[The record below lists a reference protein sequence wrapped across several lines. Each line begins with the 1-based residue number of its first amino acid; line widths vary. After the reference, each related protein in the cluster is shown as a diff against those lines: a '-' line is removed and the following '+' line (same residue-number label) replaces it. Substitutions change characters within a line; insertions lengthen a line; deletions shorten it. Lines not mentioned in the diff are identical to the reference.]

1 MSTNHQFASYVPTTA
16 DARYHWALNLLD
28 YVYNNQ
34 ATFTSVPKELFDQ
47 ANARREQLQKLYDAL
62 LDVRRLSAAM
72 TAAYREFME
81 GLPHGNYTNR
91 LTLPKLDTAG
101 ASLLTGAATV
111 YLAGLVPWLVKA
123 LIPALQADPKWTD
136 DLNVICSLVPPA
148 AGDTLRQHNFQL
160 KVEKSL
166 DGQHLELRLHKG
178 DFTLFQIDRRID
190 DGKVATFTVSHLPW
204 IDPQPLADK
213 PETREYQ
220 VRGLVKDQPYG
231 APSEKIIVTERRTEH
246 LTVES
251 V

>member
-1 MSTNHQFASYVPTTA
+1 MNTHHQFASYVPTTA
-16 DARYHWALNLLD
+16 DARYHWALNLLE

-47 ANARREQLQKLYDAL
+47 ANARREQLVKINDAL

-81 GLPHGNYTNR
+81 GYPRGNYTNR
-91 LTLPKLDTAG
+91 LTMPKLDAAGTA
-101 ASLLTGAATV
+101 LLTGTATI
-111 YLAGLVPWLVKA
+111 YLEGLLPWLTKV
-123 LIPALQADPKWTD
+123 LIPALQADPKWTA
-136 DLNVICSLVPPA
+136 DLNVICGLVPLTP
-148 AGDTLRQHNFQL
+148 GDNLVNHDFQL
-160 KVEKSL
+160 RADKTA

-178 DFTLFQIDRRID
+178 GFSMFSIDRRING
-190 DGKVATFTVSHLPW
+190 GKVANYIASHFPW
-204 IDPQPLADK
+204 ADPQALADQ

-231 APSEKIIVTERRTEH
+231 APSEKLIVTERRTEH